1 MARLHPLIALLL
13 LSGTALAQSKR
24 YPAPPK
30 DVDQEAE
37 SHSHLWESA
46 LDPERKPYEE
56 LVRDA
61 RRLLD
66 DSSHPQKDQ
75 AAAALPKLD
84 EAVAHLPKD
93 YRAHALRGRAY
104 LILGQF
110 AKCAA
115 DLELAD
121 ADNLRDDGSTD
132 PERDTIELQLGI
144 CQGRGGK
151 LADAER
157 TLLHAVAVAPH
168 GEQWMRLGEVR
179 IALGKLDEAVDSLTA
194 ALEAR
199 DGVEAAIHWLL
210 ALAYDRARKS
220 SLADD
225 EARIALNR
233 DPTFTLIQNP
243 AYPWLRPGELEYM
256 MGIARRTSANQD
268 RDATPEI
275 ALLYFRRFL
284 RIAGDSPWKR
294 RAEEHVKELAS
305 LPFPLSLPRTAQS
318 TALVDTTAYV
328 PIVQRAMPAL
338 RACVAKLPGEA
349 FTVTIVRSA
358 PHETSAAKPHYAVP
372 ASSVKV
378 APSVELEPITQEA
391 EDAAVR
397 CLAPI
402 AERIA
407 LPQPKERD
415 TYYQVSFTVVAP

>member
-1 MARLHPLIALLL
+1 VARLYPLALLL
-13 LSGTALAQSKR
+13 VAGTAFAQSKR

-30 DVDQEAE
+30 DLDQEADN
-37 SHSHLWESA
+37 HSHLWESA

-66 DSSHPQKDQ
+66 DSAHPQKDQ
-75 AAAALPKLD
+75 ATAALPKLD
-84 EAVAHLPKD
+84 EAVTRLPKD

-104 LILGQF
+104 LILGQW
-110 AKCAA
+110 AKCAE

-121 ADNLRDDGSTD
+121 TPELGDSAD
-132 PERDTIELQLGI
+132 RDTAELQLGI
-144 CQGRGGK
+144 CQARAGK

-194 ALEAR
+194 ALEAH
-199 DGVEAAIHWLL
+199 DGVEATIHWLL

-220 SLADD
+220 SSADD

-233 DPTFTLIQNP
+233 DPTFSLIQNP
-243 AYPWLRPGELEYM
+243 AYPWLHPGELEYM

-294 RAEEHVKELAS
+294 RAEEHVKELAA
-305 LPFPLSLPRTAQS
+305 LPFPLALPRTAQS
-318 TALVDTTAYV
+318 TALVDTNAYI
-328 PIVQRAMPAL
+328 PIVQKAMPAL

-349 FTVTIVRSA
+349 FTITVVRSG
-358 PHETSAAKPHYAVP
+358 PHETGAAKPHYAVP
-372 ASSVKV
+372 AASVKIT
-378 APSVELEPITQEA
+378 PSVELEPIAQDA

-397 CLAPI
+397 CLTPL

-415 TYYQVSFTVVAP
+415 TYYQVYFSVVAP

>member
-1 MARLHPLIALLL
+1 MARLHSLIALLL

-66 DSSHPQKDQ
+66 DSSRPQKDQ

-121 ADNLRDDGSTD
+121 DADLQD
-132 PERDTIELQLGI
+132 PTERDAVELALGI
-144 CQGRGGK
+144 CEGRAGK

-199 DGVEAAIHWLL
+199 DGVEATIHWLL

-284 RIAGDSPWKR
+284 RIAGDSPWRR
-294 RAEEHVKELAS
+294 RAEEHVKELAA

-318 TALVDTTAYV
+318 TALVDTVAYV

-378 APSVELEPITQEA
+378 APSVELEPIAQEA
-391 EDAAVR
+391 EEAAVR